1 MKRLLSIL
9 LCVTLATV
17 LVPTAAL
24 AEDGAGLDAPAAE
37 TGEPISPAEPAP
49 SPLPEESDSTGGQ
62 DTPDPAPVSPAVT
75 GVTVTANGIT
85 EEAGASP
92 SQLDGYYTY
101 SEDLHT
107 LTVLQDGVT
116 LSGSSEDL
124 AVKTADGLNSVTLQ
138 KLSLGAD
145 LPFQSGSGSLTVTV
159 ADTVSLT
166 GSGSSAIR
174 CGGALTIQG
183 GILKAA
189 GERQGIDAQGYPLTL
204 TGVDL
209 EVSGSD
215 CGLRAAGGALTI
227 DSARVIAQGQQ
238 DGICTDGGSVTVTDA
253 TVTTTGT
260 DRCGLRST
268 GGGSLSVTDSTLSA
282 TGGQY
287 GVYTDLTALSL
298 EGATVTAT
306 GTDHCGLSFSGTTLD
321 AELGADLTAQGGQHG
336 VSAPNSTVILNGA
349 TVTATGTGGSG
360 LHCPDGTLTVSGDA
374 YLVSSG
380 GQYGISAENSAMT
393 FDCAVAEITG
403 DSVGLYCP
411 GSTLAA
417 ASNTELIASGG
428 QRGISAENS
437 DVTIDMA
444 TSVTATG
451 TADHGLSCRS
461 LTMTGGS
468 DLTANGG
475 ASGLSA
481 AGGKVYIESSAV
493 TATGNAAHGI
503 CVSSPAVRSAGAQS
517 GQETYMDNAPLVFT
531 TNSAVTAEGA
541 LAGIATDC
549 DVIIRDSAAFS
560 SGGDWGGIRLCDSLS
575 TGAIGSGG
583 ASLTLAGATEITGGP
598 DSDLAA
604 SGQLLIDL
612 TRGGSVQ
619 AAGVRSGTAITCG
632 DKTCIVTPEN
642 GFIGPCTDGGNG
654 QTCYT
659 VFAPAQGDT
668 PATVAEEVAFACTE
682 DGPTYTVTF
691 DSNGGSPV
699 ESQTVLSGSCAQPP
713 EEPTRDGSFFLYWA
727 DETGAEYS
735 FATPVTA
742 DLILTAVWTGGPE
755 DTYTITFDTRG
766 GSRVDRQT
774 VPIGSRARKPK
785 DPVKSGCTFQYWE
798 CEDGNEYD
806 FDTPVA
812 SDVTLMAVWAPR
824 AAGGAHSSAPNSS
837 HSSSTVG
844 SRRSGKS
851 AASPETGDGFH
862 PVLLVGALA
871 LSGGGIAALAFLR
884 RRSAD

>member
-1 MKRLLSIL
+1 M
-9 LCVTLATV
+9 
-17 LVPTAAL
+17 
-24 AEDGAGLDAPAAE
+24 
-37 TGEPISPAEPAP
+37 
-49 SPLPEESDSTGGQ
+49 
-62 DTPDPAPVSPAVT
+62 
-75 GVTVTANGIT
+75 
-85 EEAGASP
+85 
-92 SQLDGYYTY
+92 
-101 SEDLHT
+101 
-107 LTVLQDGVT
+107 
-116 LSGSSEDL
+116 
-124 AVKTADGLNSVTLQ
+124 
-138 KLSLGAD
+138 
-145 LPFQSGSGSLTVTV
+145 
-159 ADTVSLT
+159 
-166 GSGSSAIR
+166 
-174 CGGALTIQG
+174 
-183 GILKAA
+183 
-189 GERQGIDAQGYPLTL
+189 
-204 TGVDL
+204 DL

-268 GGGSLSVTDSTLSA
+268 GGGSLSLTDSTLSA

-321 AELGADLTAQGGQHG
+321 AELGADLTAQGGQ
-336 VSAPNSTVILNGA
+336 
-349 TVTATGTGGSG
+349 
-360 LHCPDGTLTVSGDA
+360 
-374 YLVSSG
+374 
-380 GQYGISAENSAMT
+380 YGISAENSAVT

-417 ASNTELIASGG
+417 ASDTELIASGG

-444 TSVTATG
+444 TSVTAAG

-475 ASGLSA
+475 TSGLSA

-493 TATGNAAHGI
+493 TATGAAAHGI
-503 CVSSPAVRSAGAQS
+503 CVSSPAVRSAGARS
-517 GQETYMDNAPLVFT
+517 GQETYMDNAPLVLT
-531 TNSAVTAEGA
+531 TNSSVTAEGA

-668 PATVAEEVAFACTE
+668 PSTVAEEVAFACTE

-713 EEPTRDGSFFLYWA
+713 EEPTWDGSFFLYWA

-742 DLILTAVWTGGPE
+742 DLTLTAVWTGGPE

-766 GSRVDRQT
+766 GSRVDSQT

-812 SDVTLMAVWAPR
+812 SDVALMAVWAPR
-824 AAGGAHSSAPNSS
+824 AAGGAHSSDPNSS
-837 HSSSTVG
+837 HSSSTAS

-862 PVLLVGALA
+862 PALLAGALA
-871 LSGGGIAALAFLR
+871 LSGGGIAALAILR
-884 RRSAD
+884 RKSAD

>member
-268 GGGSLSVTDSTLSA
+268 GGGSLSLTDSTLSA

-321 AELGADLTAQGGQHG
+321 AELGADLTAQGGQ
-336 VSAPNSTVILNGA
+336 
-349 TVTATGTGGSG
+349 
-360 LHCPDGTLTVSGDA
+360 
-374 YLVSSG
+374 
-380 GQYGISAENSAMT
+380 YGISAENSAVT

-417 ASNTELIASGG
+417 ASDTELIASGG

-444 TSVTATG
+444 TSVTAAG

-475 ASGLSA
+475 TSGLSA

-493 TATGNAAHGI
+493 TATGAAAHGI
-503 CVSSPAVRSAGAQS
+503 CVSSPAVRSAGARS
-517 GQETYMDNAPLVFT
+517 GQETYMDNAPLVLT
-531 TNSAVTAEGA
+531 TNSSVTAEGA

-668 PATVAEEVAFACTE
+668 PSTVAEEVAFACTE

-713 EEPTRDGSFFLYWA
+713 EEPTWDGSFFLYWA

-742 DLILTAVWTGGPE
+742 DLTLTAVWTGGPE

-766 GSRVDRQT
+766 GSRVDSQT

-785 DPVKSGCTFQYWE
+785 DPVKSGCTFQYWV

-812 SDVTLMAVWAPR
+812 SDVALMAVWAPR
-824 AAGGAHSSAPNSS
+824 AAGGAHSSDPNSS
-837 HSSSTVG
+837 HSSSTAS

-862 PVLLVGALA
+862 PALLAGALA
-871 LSGGGIAALAFLR
+871 LSGGGIAALAILR
-884 RRSAD
+884 RKSAD

>member
-9 LCVTLATV
+9 LCVTLAAV

-24 AEDGAGLDAPAAE
+24 AEDGAGPDAPAAE

-49 SPLPEESDSTGGQ
+49 SPLPEESDSAGGQ

-238 DGICTDGGSVTVTDA
+238 DGIC
-253 TVTTTGT
+253 
-260 DRCGLRST
+260 
-268 GGGSLSVTDSTLSA
+268 
-282 TGGQY
+282 
-287 GVYTDLTALSL
+287 
-298 EGATVTAT
+298 
-306 GTDHCGLSFSGTTLD
+306 
-321 AELGADLTAQGGQHG
+321 
-336 VSAPNSTVILNGA
+336 
-349 TVTATGTGGSG
+349 
-360 LHCPDGTLTVSGDA
+360 
-374 YLVSSG
+374 
-380 GQYGISAENSAMT
+380 
-393 FDCAVAEITG
+393 
-403 DSVGLYCP
+403 
-411 GSTLAA
+411 
-417 ASNTELIASGG
+417 
-428 QRGISAENS
+428 
-437 DVTIDMA
+437 
-444 TSVTATG
+444 
-451 TADHGLSCRS
+451 
-461 LTMTGGS
+461 
-468 DLTANGG
+468 
-475 ASGLSA
+475 
-481 AGGKVYIESSAV
+481 
-493 TATGNAAHGI
+493 
-503 CVSSPAVRSAGAQS
+503 VSSPAVRSAGARS
-517 GQETYMDNAPLVFT
+517 GQETYMDNAPLVLT
-531 TNSAVTAEGA
+531 TNSSVTAEGA

-668 PATVAEEVAFACTE
+668 PSTVAEEVAFACTE

-713 EEPTRDGSFFLYWA
+713 EEPTWDGSFFLYWA

-742 DLILTAVWTGGPE
+742 DLTLTAVWTGGPE

-766 GSRVDRQT
+766 GSRVDSQT

-812 SDVTLMAVWAPR
+812 SDVALMAVWAPR
-824 AAGGAHSSAPNSS
+824 AAGGAHSSDPNSS
-837 HSSSTVG
+837 HSSSTAS

-862 PVLLVGALA
+862 PALLAGALA
-871 LSGGGIAALAFLR
+871 LSGGGIAALAILR
-884 RRSAD
+884 RKSAD

>member
-268 GGGSLSVTDSTLSA
+268 GGGSLSLTDSTLSA

-321 AELGADLTAQGGQHG
+321 AELGADLTAQGGQ
-336 VSAPNSTVILNGA
+336 
-349 TVTATGTGGSG
+349 
-360 LHCPDGTLTVSGDA
+360 
-374 YLVSSG
+374 
-380 GQYGISAENSAMT
+380 YGISAENSAVT

-417 ASNTELIASGG
+417 ASDTELIASGG

-444 TSVTATG
+444 TSVTAAG

-475 ASGLSA
+475 TSGLSA

-493 TATGNAAHGI
+493 TATGAAAHGI
-503 CVSSPAVRSAGAQS
+503 CVSSPAVRSAGARS
-517 GQETYMDNAPLVFT
+517 GQETYMDNAPLVLT
-531 TNSAVTAEGA
+531 TNSSVTAEGA

-668 PATVAEEVAFACTE
+668 PSTVAEEVAFACTE

-713 EEPTRDGSFFLYWA
+713 EEPTWDGSFFLYWA

-735 FATPVTA
+735 FATPVTT
-742 DLILTAVWTGGPE
+742 DLTLTAVWTGGPE

-766 GSRVDRQT
+766 GSRVDSQT

-812 SDVTLMAVWAPR
+812 SDVALMAVWAPR
-824 AAGGAHSSAPNSS
+824 AAGGAHSSDPNSS
-837 HSSSTVG
+837 HSSSTAS

-862 PVLLVGALA
+862 PALLAGALA
-871 LSGGGIAALAFLR
+871 LSGGGIAALAILR
-884 RRSAD
+884 RKSAD

>member
-138 KLSLGAD
+138 KISLGAD
-145 LPFQSGSGSLTVTV
+145 LPFKSGSGSLTVTV

-268 GGGSLSVTDSTLSA
+268 GGGSLSLTDSTLSA

-321 AELGADLTAQGGQHG
+321 AELGADLTAQGGQ
-336 VSAPNSTVILNGA
+336 
-349 TVTATGTGGSG
+349 
-360 LHCPDGTLTVSGDA
+360 
-374 YLVSSG
+374 
-380 GQYGISAENSAMT
+380 YGISAENSAVT

-417 ASNTELIASGG
+417 ASDTELIASGG

-444 TSVTATG
+444 TSVTAAG

-475 ASGLSA
+475 TSGLSA

-493 TATGNAAHGI
+493 TATGAAAHGI
-503 CVSSPAVRSAGAQS
+503 CVSSPAVRSAGARS
-517 GQETYMDNAPLVFT
+517 GQETYMDNAPLVLT
-531 TNSAVTAEGA
+531 TNSSVTAEGA

-668 PATVAEEVAFACTE
+668 PSTVAEEVAFACTE

-713 EEPTRDGSFFLYWA
+713 EEPTWDGSFFLYWA

-742 DLILTAVWTGGPE
+742 DLTLTAVWTGGPE

-766 GSRVDRQT
+766 GSRVDSQT

-812 SDVTLMAVWAPR
+812 SDVALMAVWAPR
-824 AAGGAHSSAPNSS
+824 AAGGAHSSDPNSS
-837 HSSSTVG
+837 HSSSTAS

-862 PVLLVGALA
+862 PALLAGALA
-871 LSGGGIAALAFLR
+871 LSGGGIAALAILR
-884 RRSAD
+884 RKSAD

>member
-215 CGLRAAGGALTI
+215 CGLRAAGGALSI
-227 DSARVIAQGQQ
+227 DTARVIAQGQQ

-268 GGGSLSVTDSTLSA
+268 GGGSLSLTDSTLSA

-321 AELGADLTAQGGQHG
+321 AELGADLTAQGGQ
-336 VSAPNSTVILNGA
+336 
-349 TVTATGTGGSG
+349 
-360 LHCPDGTLTVSGDA
+360 
-374 YLVSSG
+374 
-380 GQYGISAENSAMT
+380 YGISAENSAVT

-417 ASNTELIASGG
+417 ASDTELIASGG

-444 TSVTATG
+444 TSVTAAG

-475 ASGLSA
+475 TSGLSA

-493 TATGNAAHGI
+493 TATGAAAHGI
-503 CVSSPAVRSAGAQS
+503 CVSSPAVRSAGARS
-517 GQETYMDNAPLVFT
+517 GQETYMDNAPLVLT
-531 TNSAVTAEGA
+531 TNSSVTAEGA

-668 PATVAEEVAFACTE
+668 PSTVAEEVAFACTE

-713 EEPTRDGSFFLYWA
+713 EEPTWDGSFFLYWA

-742 DLILTAVWTGGPE
+742 DLTLTAVWTGGPE

-766 GSRVDRQT
+766 GSRVDSQT

-812 SDVTLMAVWAPR
+812 SDVALMAVWAPR
-824 AAGGAHSSAPNSS
+824 AAGGAHSSDPNSS
-837 HSSSTVG
+837 HSSSTAS

-862 PVLLVGALA
+862 PALLAGALA
-871 LSGGGIAALAFLR
+871 LSGGGIAALAILR
-884 RRSAD
+884 RKSAD

>member
-124 AVKTADGLNSVTLQ
+124 AEKPADGLNSVTLQ

-268 GGGSLSVTDSTLSA
+268 GGGSLSLTDSTLSA

-321 AELGADLTAQGGQHG
+321 AELGADLTAQGGQ
-336 VSAPNSTVILNGA
+336 
-349 TVTATGTGGSG
+349 
-360 LHCPDGTLTVSGDA
+360 
-374 YLVSSG
+374 
-380 GQYGISAENSAMT
+380 YGISAENSAVT

-417 ASNTELIASGG
+417 ASDTELIASGG

-444 TSVTATG
+444 TSVTAAG

-475 ASGLSA
+475 TSGLSA

-493 TATGNAAHGI
+493 TATGAAAHGI
-503 CVSSPAVRSAGAQS
+503 CVSSPAVRSAGARS
-517 GQETYMDNAPLVFT
+517 GQETYMDNAPLVLT
-531 TNSAVTAEGA
+531 TNSSVTAEGA

-668 PATVAEEVAFACTE
+668 PSTVAEEVAFACTE

-713 EEPTRDGSFFLYWA
+713 EEPTWDGSFFLYWA

-742 DLILTAVWTGGPE
+742 DLTLTAVWTGGPE

-766 GSRVDRQT
+766 GSRVDSQT

-812 SDVTLMAVWAPR
+812 SDVALMAVWAPR
-824 AAGGAHSSAPNSS
+824 AAGGAHSSDPNSS
-837 HSSSTVG
+837 HSSSTAS

-862 PVLLVGALA
+862 PALLAGALA
-871 LSGGGIAALAFLR
+871 LSGGGIAALAILR
-884 RRSAD
+884 RKSAD

>member
-1 MKRLLSIL
+1 M
-9 LCVTLATV
+9 
-17 LVPTAAL
+17 
-24 AEDGAGLDAPAAE
+24 
-37 TGEPISPAEPAP
+37 
-49 SPLPEESDSTGGQ
+49 
-62 DTPDPAPVSPAVT
+62 
-75 GVTVTANGIT
+75 
-85 EEAGASP
+85 
-92 SQLDGYYTY
+92 
-101 SEDLHT
+101 SELEQNT
-107 LTVLQDGVT
+107 RQR
-116 LSGSSEDL
+116 
-124 AVKTADGLNSVTLQ
+124 LQ
-138 KLSLGAD
+138 KNAFMLHNHIELESVEPDRAVFRLD
-145 LPFQSGSGSLTVTV
+145 
-159 ADTVSLT
+159 
-166 GSGSSAIR
+166 IR
-174 CGGALTIQG
+174 PESRNPYGMVHGGAI
-183 GILKAA
+183 
-189 GERQGIDAQGYPLTL
+189 
-204 TGVDL
+204 
-209 EVSGSD
+209 
-215 CGLRAAGGALTI
+215 
-227 DSARVIAQGQQ
+227 
-238 DGICTDGGSVTVTDA
+238 
-253 TVTTTGT
+253 
-260 DRCGLRST
+260 
-268 GGGSLSVTDSTLSA
+268 
-282 TGGQY
+282 
-287 GVYTDLTALSL
+287 YTMADN
-298 EGATVTAT
+298 AT
-306 GTDHCGLSFSGTTLD
+306 GT
-321 AELGADLTAQGGQHG
+321 
-336 VSAPNSTVILNGA
+336 
-349 TVTATGTGGSG
+349 
-360 LHCPDGTLTVSGDA
+360 
-374 YLVSSG
+374 
-380 GQYGISAENSAMT
+380 
-393 FDCAVAEITG
+393 
-403 DSVGLYCP
+403 
-411 GSTLAA
+411 
-417 ASNTELIASGG
+417 
-428 QRGISAENS
+428 
-437 DVTIDMA
+437 
-444 TSVTATG
+444 
-451 TADHGLSCRS
+451 
-461 LTMTGGS
+461 
-468 DLTANGG
+468 
-475 ASGLSA
+475 
-481 AGGKVYIESSAV
+481 
-493 TATGNAAHGI
+493 AAHGI
-503 CVSSPAVRSAGAQS
+503 CVSSPAVRSAGTQS
-517 GQETYMDNAPLVFT
+517 GQETYMDNAPLVLT

-742 DLILTAVWTGGPE
+742 DLTLTAVWTGGPE

-806 FDTPVA
+806 FATPVA

-824 AAGGAHSSAPNSS
+824 TAGGAHSSAPNSS
-837 HSSSTVG
+837 HSSSTVS

-862 PVLLVGALA
+862 PVLLAGALA

>member
-268 GGGSLSVTDSTLSA
+268 GGGSLSLTDSTLSA

-321 AELGADLTAQGGQHG
+321 AELGADLTAQGGQ
-336 VSAPNSTVILNGA
+336 
-349 TVTATGTGGSG
+349 
-360 LHCPDGTLTVSGDA
+360 
-374 YLVSSG
+374 
-380 GQYGISAENSAMT
+380 YGISAENSAVT

-417 ASNTELIASGG
+417 ASDTELIASGG

-444 TSVTATG
+444 TSVTAAG

-475 ASGLSA
+475 TSGLSA

-493 TATGNAAHGI
+493 TATGAAAHGI
-503 CVSSPAVRSAGAQS
+503 CVSSPAVRSAGARS
-517 GQETYMDNAPLVFT
+517 GQETYMDNAPLVLT
-531 TNSAVTAEGA
+531 TNSSVTAEGA

-668 PATVAEEVAFACTE
+668 PSTVAEEVAFACTE

-699 ESQTVLSGSCAQPP
+699 ESQT
-713 EEPTRDGSFFLYWA
+713 
-727 DETGAEYS
+727 AEYS

-742 DLILTAVWTGGPE
+742 DLTLTAVWTGGPE

-766 GSRVDRQT
+766 GSRVDSQT

-812 SDVTLMAVWAPR
+812 SDVALMAVWAPR
-824 AAGGAHSSAPNSS
+824 AAGGAHSSDPNSS
-837 HSSSTVG
+837 HSSSTAS

-862 PVLLVGALA
+862 PALLAGALA
-871 LSGGGIAALAFLR
+871 LSGGGIAALAILR
-884 RRSAD
+884 RKSAD